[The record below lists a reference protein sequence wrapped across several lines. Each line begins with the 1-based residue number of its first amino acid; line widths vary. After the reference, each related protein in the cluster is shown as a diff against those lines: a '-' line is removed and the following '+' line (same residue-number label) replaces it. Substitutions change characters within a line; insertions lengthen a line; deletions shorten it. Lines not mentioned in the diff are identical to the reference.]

1 MHLLDLRH
9 EKFFM
14 FKDIQKNTKVKCN
27 MTISY
32 RVSAKSFGYRIYRF
46 STYLCFV
53 CVALVIVGY
62 ELNVNNLINPTGFDV
77 LVVVGLLGF
86 GCFCMTHSNR
96 RYRKITPGTPDPFE
110 NQTPTPLPRSM
121 QKVIAKH
128 SPPKITPISSLPA
141 AGSPIKLVGS
151 RQLGHGP
158 EPTPVSLAPERKVS
172 RVRVHYPGGMGKMS

>member
-1 MHLLDLRH
+1 MQNRLVIEFIASAHICVSCALR
-9 EKFFM
+9 
-14 FKDIQKNTKVKCN
+14 C
-27 MTISY
+27 
-32 RVSAKSFGYRIYRF
+32 
-46 STYLCFV
+46 
-53 CVALVIVGY
+53 VIVGY

-128 SPPKITPISSLPA
+128 SPPKITPISSSPA
-141 AGSPIKLVGS
+141 AGSPIKLVPIINNWDTV
-151 RQLGHGP
+151 RNQLP
-158 EPTPVSLAPERKVS
+158 FS
-172 RVRVHYPGGMGKMS
+172 